1 MEKCNFGMDNLFFL
15 VIDGFSAE
23 WKTDD
28 DSLFSQGIDIQ
39 IFK

>member
-1 MEKCNFGMDNLFFL
+1 MQLWNGQFVFL